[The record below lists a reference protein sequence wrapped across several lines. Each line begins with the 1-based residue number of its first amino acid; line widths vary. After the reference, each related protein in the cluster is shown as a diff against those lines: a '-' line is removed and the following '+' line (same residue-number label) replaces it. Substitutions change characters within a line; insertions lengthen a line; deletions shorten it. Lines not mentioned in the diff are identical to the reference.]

1 MYPLTQGRRT
11 QLEISNIEKL
21 TTQNPFFVIQKIVTF
36 DPP

>member
-21 TTQNPFFVIQKIVTF
+21 TTQNPFFAIQNILTF